1 MTTISPKFGKK
12 GKKSP
17 FVPKFYSLMVIID
30 DNYWTQFWD
39 CGRLSR
45 SFNLLYNMQPNFRK
59 NLHTNISVTAAA
71 IALLI
76 ASPVANSNIANAQTN
91 TTNTRRAASIEKPT
105 VINISITEAQVLA
118 AQKAWG
124 DALVSISTTYEQKGI
139 AAARELAGKIID
151 QAYGYQFGAVL
162 FKPTLAKPPQTYR
175 TTRQGA
181 LAYFVGG
188 DPAFPSDSGFALKGW
203 RKVEIRN
210 AGIFINGDTAMSLAT
225 VVLTD
230 KSGKVTSVDKTW
242 GFIKDSSGKLRIIL
256 HHSSLP
262 YGS

>member
-1 MTTISPKFGKK
+1 
-12 GKKSP
+12 
-17 FVPKFYSLMVIID
+17 MVIID
-30 DNYWTQFWD
+30 HNYWTQFWD
-39 CGRLSR
+39 CGNLWE
-45 SFNLLYNMQPNFRK
+45 SFNLPYNMQPNSRK

-76 ASPVANSNIANAQTN
+76 ASPVVNSNVANAQTN
-91 TTNTRRAASIEKPT
+91 ITNTSPAAAVDKPK
-105 VINISITEAQVLA
+105 VVNQSITEKQVLD

-124 DALVSISTTYEQKGI
+124 EALINISTTYEKKGI
-139 AAARELAGKIID
+139 AAAKDLAGKIID

-162 FKPTLAKPPQTYR
+162 FKPTLTKSPQTFR

-188 DPAFPSDSGFALKGW
+188 DPAFPSDTGFALKGW

-210 AGIFINGDTAMSLAT
+210 AGVFITGNTAMTMGNVL
-225 VVLTD
+225 LTD
-230 KSGKVTSVDKTW
+230 KSGKVTTVDKTW
-242 GFIKDSSGKLRIIL
+242 VFIRDSSGNLRIIL

-262 YGS
+262 YGG